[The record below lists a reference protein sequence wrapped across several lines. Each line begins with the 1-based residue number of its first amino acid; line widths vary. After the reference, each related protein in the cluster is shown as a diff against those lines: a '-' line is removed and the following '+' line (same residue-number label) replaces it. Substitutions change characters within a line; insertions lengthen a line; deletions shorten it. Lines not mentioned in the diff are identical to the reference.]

1 MNLFGKKKPTG
12 PSLADSIKQLREA
25 MDTLEKREQHI
36 SKQIQITMNE
46 AKKKAKLKDK
56 RGALFQLKRKK
67 MLEKQIDQIY
77 GKKSNI
83 EIQIMAL
90 ENASGNKEVLGA
102 MRRGADALRRTV
114 QETDLDKV
122 ADVMED
128 ITESMGLA
136 EELGDAIAQPI
147 GNAVDDDELTNEL
160 EEMER
165 DLISEDL
172 LKAPE
177 VPHNKV
183 EHSQVEN
190 NQVEHKVA
198 PVKANTKKEVA
209 TVTTSNKV
217 VKDKEQEELEELTR
231 SMGMEVASES

>member
-1 MNLFGKKKPTG
+1 M
-12 PSLADSIKQLREA
+12 KQR
-25 MDTLEKREQHI
+25 
-36 SKQIQITMNE
+36 
-46 AKKKAKLKDK
+46 KKAKLKDK

-147 GNAVDDDELTNEL
+147 GNAIDDDELTNEL

-177 VPHNKV
+177 VPHTKV
-183 EHSQVEN
+183 ESQVEN
-190 NQVEHKVA
+190 NQVEHKAA

>member
-1 MNLFGKKKPTG
+1 MNLFGKKKQAGPT
-12 PSLADSIKQLREA
+12 LADSIKQLREA

-36 SKQIQITMNE
+36 SKQIQVTMNE

-83 EIQIMAL
+83 ETQIMAL
-90 ENASGNKEVLGA
+90 ENAAGNREVLGA

-114 QETDLDKV
+114 QETDVDKV

-136 EELGDAIAQPI
+136 DELGEAMSQPI
-147 GNAVDDDELTNEL
+147 GAAVDDDELTNEL

-177 VPHNKV
+177 VPVTKIEAV
-183 EHSQVEN
+183 E
-190 NQVEHKVA
+190 EHKAA
-198 PVKANTKKEVA
+198 PVKATTKKEAA
-209 TVTTSNKV
+209 TVTATKT
-217 VKDKEQEELEELTR
+217 VKDKEQEELEELTK
-231 SMGMEVASES
+231 SMGMEVTSES

>member
-1 MNLFGKKKPTG
+1 MNLFGKKKQAG

-36 SKQIQITMNE
+36 SKQIQLTLNE
-46 AKKKAKLKDK
+46 AKKKSKLKDK

-83 EIQIMAL
+83 ETQIMAL
-90 ENASGNKEVLGA
+90 ENAAGNKEVLGA

-114 QETDLDKV
+114 QETDVDKV

-128 ITESMGLA
+128 ITDSMA
-136 EELGDAIAQPI
+136 VADELGDAMSQPI
-147 GNAVDDDELTNEL
+147 GNVIDDDELTNEL

-165 DLISEDL
+165 DLINEDL

-177 VPHNKV
+177 VPVHKIESVESNQVEYKAAPAKVNNNKKEVVVNNTNKV
-183 EHSQVEN
+183 EKS
-190 NQVEHKVA
+190 
-198 PVKANTKKEVA
+198 
-209 TVTTSNKV
+209 
-217 VKDKEQEELEELTR
+217 KEQEELEELTR
-231 SMGMEVASES
+231 SMGMEVASEST